1 MSYRI
6 KSVASLTGINSAT
19 LRAWERRYRLVSPR
33 RTQGGYRVY
42 SDEDV
47 STISRVKALV
57 DRGLKVGEAISIV
70 RRGDPVPSVP
80 EVADSTEEILV
91 GMLEALAAFD
101 RAAADRLY
109 DRLAA
114 LSFPERIEGVLRPLM
129 YEIGER
135 WARGELDVTHEHFAA
150 AFVREKLV
158 WMLGFLS
165 TDPEQ
170 RPEAVCAGVPGE
182 EHELGL
188 LAVAVHLAAA
198 GWHVTYLGA
207 SVPLADLQRVLE
219 ARRPA
224 LLCSSVVLPVPEA
237 ECRRLT
243 QALRGVAPAE
253 TQVLLGGAGIPE
265 PLLGAPGEGLALVR
279 DVETA
284 YEILLTA
291 RV

>member
-6 KSVASLTGINSAT
+6 KSVAALTGINSAT
-19 LRAWERRYRLVSPR
+19 LRAWERRYRLVSPH

-47 STISRVKALV
+47 STIARVKALV
-57 DRGLKVGEAISIV
+57 DRGLKVGEAIAIV
-70 RRGDPVPSVP
+70 RRGDPVRSVP
-80 EVADSTEEILV
+80 EVADSTDEIQAE
-91 GMLEALAAFD
+91 MLEALVAFD

-109 DRLAA
+109 DRLAG
-114 LSFPERIEGVLRPLM
+114 LSFPERIEEVLMPMLR
-129 YEIGER
+129 EIGER
-135 WARGELDVTHEHFAA
+135 WARGEVEVTHEHFAA
-150 AFVREKLV
+150 AFVREKLA

-170 RPEAVCAGVPGE
+170 RPEAVCAGIPGE

-207 SVPLADLQRVLE
+207 SVPFADLRRVLE

-224 LLCSSVVLPVPEA
+224 LLCSSVILPVSEA
-237 ECRRLT
+237 ECHRVA
-243 QALRGVAPAE
+243 QALREIAPAE
-253 TQVLLGGAGIPE
+253 TQVLVGGAGIPA
-265 PLLGAPGEGLALVR
+265 PLLGTPAEGLALVH

-284 YEILLTA
+284 FDILLTA